1 MTDVYNIAWENKKSI
16 TQVEK
21 KATKMVSDL
30 RNEYEQL
37 SRRNEFDIE
46 EKVRKVMYE
55 SIQEHNIS
63 RNKIMDQ
70 TKAHLIRA
78 VDEKIS
84 QMHTSFDQLQE
95 KFATQQEV
103 LDGKIGEL
111 NKSARNT
118 RILVTKYG

>member
-37 SRRNEFDIE
+37 SRRNDFDIE

-70 TKAHLIRA
+70 TKAQLIRV
-78 VDEKIS
+78 VDEKIKE
-84 QMHTSFDQLQE
+84 MHNSIDQL
-95 KFATQQEV
+95 
-103 LDGKIGEL
+103 
-111 NKSARNT
+111 
-118 RILVTKYG
+118 